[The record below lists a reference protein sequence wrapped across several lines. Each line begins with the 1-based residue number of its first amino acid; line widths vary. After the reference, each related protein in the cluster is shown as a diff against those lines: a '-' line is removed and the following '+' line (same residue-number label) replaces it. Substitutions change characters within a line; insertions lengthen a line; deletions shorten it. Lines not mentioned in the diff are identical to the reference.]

1 LPAEL
6 REGSVHRTSSE
17 WTSRHVDEEETYDD
31 RGRTEIEIRVL
42 GLEDIEVPAGKFE
55 GCVVVERRTEQLGRE
70 SFDVGSRKFWY
81 HPGTG
86 LVRSEDLSGLDPTME
101 LVKIEEAK

>member
-1 LPAEL
+1 
-6 REGSVHRTSSE
+6 
-17 WTSRHVDEEETYDD
+17 
-31 RGRTEIEIRVL
+31 
-42 GLEDIEVPAGKFE
+42 
-55 GCVVVERRTEQLGRE
+55 VVERRTEQLGRE